1 MPGSEAE
8 LEGTLKAAVSDMAA
22 IVATTLN
29 GLGYSAINV
38 NTQYRQATARERA
51 TEQYGSDRWD
61 FEYRIILTWSDAT
74 SGNGEKVRVNLRIS
88 EQQYT
93 FQDDA
98 CEERCHQIWG
108 ELKRNADQARE
119 AKAKPSGIYGSAIW
133 ATLDELKTG
142 GYLDEFNS
150 GRFIVGR
157 YDGEII
163 TVPKH
168 LTEEHVLVC
177 GPTGSGKTRTIF
189 IPNLIK
195 RLATSALVTE
205 AASGDNPPPL
215 YTKTA
220 GWRAEAGHLIHYF
233 NPYDL
238 TSTRINP
245 LDAVQ
250 TFDDANHITTLII
263 RNTTLPNK
271 FGGEQIWEQS
281 ETYLLNALI
290 LYAVGLRAG
299 DRAVEGDNANL
310 AHIRRLLREG
320 PEEIGR
326 VVQGSQIDLARR
338 EYNSFYKNTSP
349 NFRYGVCSGLL
360 VRLNPWVNPRIAA
373 LTEVTD
379 FDPAALKDQLFTFY
393 FVTSTKRPQF
403 KPVAALAFNHVF
415 DLLQTPG
422 FRYPLTLFLD
432 ELTNYG
438 YIPDL
443 PDKLTHIRNQ
453 QIGAVLGIQHH
464 IQLSKV
470 YQEKDA
476 QLLLTQPGTR
486 IFFRPRDNDSALKI
500 SRSLGNTTVH
510 QRKVL
515 PSGGIHDDE
524 RQKPLLDPSEV
535 ERLSKSKIIV
545 LTPSTNPV
553 LIDTFHPTEHD
564 DLCTTPPP
572 RRRKLVIDERLVR
585 QAKEANERQK
595 PDANAKDPPPMPKTN
610 SKLPDEDIFPKSADS
625 HHRDSDPDLWAEDE
639 IDLTPGN
646 DSKPDTSDHQGG
658 WDEEQMP

>member
-1 MPGSEAE
+1 M
-8 LEGTLKAAVSDMAA
+8 
-22 IVATTLN
+22 
-29 GLGYSAINV
+29 
-38 NTQYRQATARERA
+38 
-51 TEQYGSDRWD
+51 
-61 FEYRIILTWSDAT
+61 
-74 SGNGEKVRVNLRIS
+74 
-88 EQQYT
+88 
-93 FQDDA
+93 
-98 CEERCHQIWG
+98 
-108 ELKRNADQARE
+108 
-119 AKAKPSGIYGSAIW
+119 
-133 ATLDELKTG
+133 
-142 GYLDEFNS
+142 
-150 GRFIVGR
+150 
-157 YDGEII
+157 
-163 TVPKH
+163 PKH

-205 AASGDNPPPL
+205 AASGENPPPL

-220 GWRAEAGHLIHYF
+220 GWRAEAGQIIHYF

-263 RNTTLPNK
+263 RNTTLPNRL
-271 FGGEQIWEQS
+271 GGEQIWEQS

-290 LYAVGLRAG
+290 LYAVGLRKG

-310 AHIRRLLREG
+310 AHIRQLLREG
-320 PEEIGR
+320 PEEIGK
-326 VVQGSQIDLARR
+326 VVKESQIELARR

-486 IFFRPRDNDSALKI
+486 IFFRPRDNDSALKV

-535 ERLSKSKIIV
+535 ERLPKSKIIV
-545 LTPSTNPV
+545 LTPTTNPV

-564 DLCTTPPP
+564 EFCASPLPP
-572 RRRKLVIDERLVR
+572 RRKLVIDERLVK
-585 QAKEANERQK
+585 QASGHATTPEEEQSCSSESPPE
-595 PDANAKDPPPMPKTN
+595 PDHIHPTN
-610 SKLPDEDIFPKSADS
+610 TDTSAS
-625 HHRDSDPDLWAEDE
+625 EDE
-639 IDLTPGN
+639 SPSEQHQRKQQAQNGWSHEELD
-646 DSKPDTSDHQGG
+646 DTQENESPSDVIERGGG
-658 WDEEQMP
+658 WDDDQVA